1 MMANL
6 DMEIAAAPKTELRNT
21 ADFSREFDLL
31 LAAARTAPDHA
42 RIDALADAG
51 IDWRVLLDLAAN
63 HSVRPLVYK
72 GLRETCW
79 RRIPVEMQAAWD
91 EAHQLLT
98 GRNLFLTGELLRV
111 TAEFHKAGISIAA
124 VKGPVIA
131 QMAYGDFSLRE
142 FHDLDLLVHET
153 DFCRAVEFIERLGYK
168 PFWKLDSRSVLRFLR
183 HMGEYKLTSD
193 FPGVDIDL
201 HWKPAHDSVALSPSL
216 SDFPS
221 GFQPVTLAGASVPTF
236 APQDLPLYLA
246 SQGGGDQWGDL
257 RRICD
262 LAEFLR
268 RFPDVDWEPHFQT
281 ARRLGGLR
289 SMLTGLVLAR
299 DLLGAPLPASAD
311 GRIEADATSIRIAKR
326 ITRNLSRQL
335 HPGEGFT
342 RYVFQLRARQTMRG
356 KIALAS
362 HIFTDRTTED
372 GSWMMLPRPLWWT
385 YGVLRPLRMAGKLL
399 RRG

>member
-1 MMANL
+1 MANL
-6 DMEIAAAPKTELRNT
+6 EMETSAAPKAELRNPV
-21 ADFSREFDLL
+21 DFSREFDLL
-31 LAAARTAPDHA
+31 LAAARTVPDHA

-51 IDWRVLLDLAAN
+51 IDWRALLDLAAS
-63 HSVRPLVYK
+63 HSVRPLVYT

-111 TAEFHKAGISIAA
+111 TAEFHKAGISVAA

-142 FHDLDLLVHET
+142 FNDLDLLVHEA
-153 DFCRAVEFIERLGYK
+153 DFSSAVAFITQFGYK
-168 PFWKLDSRSVLRFLR
+168 PLWKLDSRSVLRFLR

-221 GFQPVTLAGASVPTF
+221 GFQPIALAGYAVPTF
-236 APQDLPLYLA
+236 APQDLPLFLA

-268 RFPDVDWEPHFQT
+268 RFPDVDWEFHFQT

-289 SMLTGLVLAR
+289 SMLTGLVLAC
-299 DLLGAPLPASAD
+299 DLLGAPLPASAAAH
-311 GRIEADATSIRIAKR
+311 IQADATVTRLAER
-326 ITRNLSRQL
+326 VTRNLSRQL
-335 HPGEGFT
+335 QPGEGLT
-342 RYVFQLRARQTMRG
+342 RYVFQLHAKQTMGG
-356 KIALAS
+356 KIGLMS
-362 HIFTDRTTED
+362 HIFMDRTTED
-372 GSWMMLPRPLWWT
+372 GSWMMLPHALWWT

-399 RRG
+399 SRA

>member
-142 FHDLDLLVHET
+142 FHDLDLLVHEP
-153 DFCRAVEFIERLGYK
+153 DFCRAVDFITQFGYK
-168 PFWKLDSRSVLRFLR
+168 PLWKLDSRGVLRFLR

-268 RFPDVDWEPHFQT
+268 RFPEVDWEPHFQT

-289 SMLTGLVLAR
+289 SMLTGLVLAC
-299 DLLGAPLPASAD
+299 DLLGAPLPAS
-311 GRIEADATSIRIAKR
+311 IQADATVIRLAER
-326 ITRNLSRQL
+326 VTRNLSRQL
-335 HPGEGFT
+335 HPGEGAT
-342 RYVFQLRARQTMRG
+342 RYYFQLRARQSLRG

-385 YGVLRPLRMAGKLL
+385 YGVLRPLRMAGRLL

>member
-1 MMANL
+1 MANL
-6 DMEIAAAPKTELRNT
+6 EMETAAAPKMELRNS
-21 ADFSREFDLL
+21 ADFNREFDLL
-31 LAAARTAPDHA
+31 LAAVRTDPDQA

-51 IDWRVLLDLAAN
+51 IDWRALLDLAAILT
-63 HSVRPLVYK
+63 VRPLVYK

-79 RRIPVEMQAAWD
+79 RRIPAQMQAAWD

-98 GRNLFLTGELLRV
+98 GRTLFLTGELLRV
-111 TAEFHKAGISIAA
+111 MAEFNKAGISVAA

-142 FHDLDLLVHET
+142 FNDLDLLVHEA
-153 DFCRAVEFIERLGYK
+153 DFCRAVELITRIGYK
-168 PFWKLDSRSVLRFLR
+168 ASWKLDSQRALRFLC

-221 GFQPVTLAGASVPTF
+221 GFQPIALAGSSVPTF

-268 RFPDVDWEPHFQT
+268 HFPEVDWEPHFQT

-289 SMLTGLVLAR
+289 SMLAGLVLAR
-299 DLLGAPLPASAD
+299 DLLGAPLPASVT
-311 GRIEADATSIRIAKR
+311 GHMQADATAVRIAKR
-326 ITRNLSRQL
+326 VTRNLSRQL
-335 HPGEGFT
+335 HPGEGAT
-342 RYVFQLRARQTMRG
+342 RYIFQLRAKQALRG

-372 GSWMMLPRPLWWT
+372 GSWMMLPRSLWWA

-399 RRG
+399 SRP

>member
-1 MMANL
+1 MANL
-6 DMEIAAAPKTELRNT
+6 EMETSAAPKAELRNPV
-21 ADFSREFDLL
+21 DFSREFDLL
-31 LAAARTAPDHA
+31 LAAARTVPDHA

-51 IDWRVLLDLAAN
+51 IDWRALLDLAAS
-63 HSVRPLVYK
+63 HSVRPLVYT

-91 EAHQLLT
+91 ETHQLLT
-98 GRNLFLTGELLRV
+98 GRNLFLIGELLRV
-111 TAEFHKAGISIAA
+111 TAEFHKAGISVAA

-142 FHDLDLLVHET
+142 FHDLDLLVHEA
-153 DFCRAVEFIERLGYK
+153 DFCRAVELIGRLGYK
-168 PFWKLDSRSVLRFLR
+168 PFWKLDSRSVLRFLC

-193 FPGVDIDL
+193 FSGLDIDL
-201 HWKPAHDSVALSPSL
+201 HWKPAHDSVALSPAL
-216 SDFPS
+216 SDFLS
-221 GFQPVTLAGASVPTF
+221 GFQPISLAGASMPTF
-236 APQDLPLYLA
+236 ALRDLPLYLA

-299 DLLGAPLPASAD
+299 DLLGAPLPASAAAH
-311 GRIEADATSIRIAKR
+311 IQADATAIHLAKR
-326 ITRNLSRQL
+326 VTRNLSRQL

-342 RYVFQLRARQTMRG
+342 RYVFQLRARQTLRG

-399 RRG
+399 RRS

>member
-1 MMANL
+1 MVTL
-6 DMEIAAAPKTELRNT
+6 DTETAPQTELRDLV
-21 ADFSREFDLL
+21 DFSHEFDLL
-31 LAAARTAPDHA
+31 LAAARTTPDHA

-51 IDWRVLLDLAAN
+51 IDWRALLDLAAS
-63 HSVRPLVYK
+63 HSVRPLVYR

-79 RRIPVEMQAAWD
+79 RRMPAAVQAAWD

-111 TAEFHKAGISIAA
+111 MAEFLKAGISVAA
-124 VKGPVIA
+124 VKGPVIS

-142 FHDLDLLVHET
+142 FHDLDLMVHEA
-153 DFCRAVEFIERLGYK
+153 DFCCTVELITQLGYK
-168 PFWKLDSRSVLRFLR
+168 PLWKLDSRSVLRFLR

-201 HWKPAHDSVALSPSL
+201 HWKPAHDSVALSPAL
-216 SDFPS
+216 SDFLS
-221 GFQPVTLAGASVPTF
+221 GFQPIFLAGSGVPTF
-236 APQDLPLYLA
+236 ATQDIPLYLA

-299 DLLGAPLPASAD
+299 DLLGAPLPASAA
-311 GRIEADATSIRIAKR
+311 GRIQADATAVHLAKR
-326 ITRNLSRQL
+326 VTRNLSRQL
-335 HPGEGFT
+335 QPGEGLT
-342 RYVFQLRARQTMRG
+342 RYVFQLHAKQAMRG
-356 KIALAS
+356 KIGLMS
-362 HIFTDRTTED
+362 HIFMDRTTED
-372 GSWMMLPRPLWWT
+372 GSWMMLPRPLWWI

-399 RRG
+399 SRS